1 MTARPDAGTP
11 GLAAITF
18 SPRGGGIAAV
28 SRLLRQA
35 LTDATG
41 RPCPTFALASSD
53 RTFETSTAQRM
64 AFGGRIALAQ
74 WKRQCD
80 WMMYTHLGLAT
91 IERYMPVWPRRPYA
105 VFLHDIEAWEP
116 LAPSRCRIMA
126 GAFVRLANSR
136 FTAQRVEAANPEGG
150 CVIACPLG
158 LPVERTETGAD
169 DRAHFEHGT
178 QVVLIVG
185 RMMADERYKGHDQ
198 VLEAWPA
205 ISREAPGARLV
216 CVGDGDDVPRL
227 REKAALLGVAG
238 SVVFPGFVDDAEM
251 KRMYGGA
258 AVFVMPSR
266 REGFGLVY
274 LEAMAA
280 RVPCIG
286 SIHDAASE
294 VIVDGVTGYLV
305 AQDDRSALSQRILAL
320 LGDEGLRRRMGA
332 AGFSRYRAEFTYDT
346 FSRRVREHLRAG
358 LASASHR
365 ASAGST
371 SGAR

>member
-1 MTARPDAGTP
+1 LTTGFEAGTP

-35 LTDATG
+35 FLDAG
-41 RPCPTFALASSD
+41 GHPFPTFALAPDDSNFS
-53 RTFETSTAQRM
+53 TSTAQRVV
-64 AFGGRIALAQ
+64 FGGRVALAQ
-74 WKRQCD
+74 WQGRCD

-91 IERYMPVWPRRPYA
+91 IERYMPRRRRRPYA
-105 VFLHDIEAWEP
+105 VFLHDIEAWERLP
-116 LAPSRCRIMA
+116 GSRRRILA
-126 GAFVRLANSR
+126 GACVRLANSR
-136 FTAQRVEAANPEGG
+136 YTARRVEAANPEGG
-150 CVIACPLG
+150 PVIACPLG
-158 LPVERTETGAD
+158 LPVERSESAAAAPA
-169 DRAHFEHGT
+169 RFEHGP
-178 QVVLIVG
+178 QAVLIVG

-198 VLEAWPA
+198 LLEAWPA
-205 ISREAPGARLV
+205 IAGVAPAARLV

-227 REKAALLGVAG
+227 RTKAGALGVAA
-238 SVVFPGFVDDAEM
+238 SVVFTGFVDDAEM
-251 KRMYGGA
+251 GRLYAGA

-305 AQDDRSALSQRILAL
+305 AQDDRPALSGRILSL
-320 LGDEGLRRRMGA
+320 LEDAGLRRTMGE
-332 AGFSRYRAEFTYDT
+332 AGFNRYRAEFTYEA
-346 FSRRVREHLRAG
+346 FSRRVRAHLSTG
-358 LASASHR
+358 LAAAR
-365 ASAGST
+365 GPARST
-371 SGAR
+371 DEGD